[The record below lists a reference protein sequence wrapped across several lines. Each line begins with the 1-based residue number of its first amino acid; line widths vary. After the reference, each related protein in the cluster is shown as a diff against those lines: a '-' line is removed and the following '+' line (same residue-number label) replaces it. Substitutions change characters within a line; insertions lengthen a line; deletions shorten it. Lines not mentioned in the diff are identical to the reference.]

1 MPRFAVL
8 LALLVV
14 AVPSV
19 AAATQAQPRLRIS
32 DRSPLVV
39 RGSGFAPGERVR
51 VTVSGPRRL
60 TKTVTAVRTGAILA
74 RWALPAGDKE
84 SCAALAVRAVGTRG
98 SVAAVKVPGIECPQ
112 PPQDPGP

>member
-1 MPRFAVL
+1 MPRFAIL
-8 LALLVV
+8 LALLVALVPTV
-14 AVPSV
+14 AF
-19 AAATQAQPRLRIS
+19 ATQAQSRIRVA
-32 DRSPLVV
+32 DRNPLVI
-39 RGSGFAPGERVR
+39 RGSGFAPGERIR

-60 TKTVTAVRTGAILA
+60 AKTVTAARTGAFLVSWVLA
-74 RWALPAGDKE
+74 AGEKE